1 MSPEQ
6 LLCDSSSRSVSTDFY
21 SLGVLMYKVLTGKL
35 PYSVDKDLTW
45 KPGAAG
51 DFNNERG
58 MWEKLMRGA
67 AGAEPPTPSKENPN
81 VPARLCQVICRCL
94 QHDPKERYSCLSDMS
109 KELKAIESVTRSE
122 EKSNA

>member
-1 MSPEQ
+1 
-6 LLCDSSSRSVSTDFY
+6 
-21 SLGVLMYKVLTGKL
+21 
-35 PYSVDKDLTW
+35 
-45 KPGAAG
+45 
-51 DFNNERG
+51 

-81 VPARLCQVICRCL
+81 VPARLCQVHAFLLMELAAVLSAPAPAPSAPADYNFDVCTQVICRCL

-109 KELKAIESVTRSE
+109 KELKAIESVRSE